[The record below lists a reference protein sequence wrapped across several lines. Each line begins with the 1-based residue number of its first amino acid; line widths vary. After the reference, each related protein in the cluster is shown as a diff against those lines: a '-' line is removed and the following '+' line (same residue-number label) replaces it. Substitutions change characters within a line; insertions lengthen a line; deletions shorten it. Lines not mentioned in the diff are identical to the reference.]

1 MKHSEI
7 LEIITKQ
14 TGKVPTQQQLAN
26 ILGMTRDG
34 IASRIRRNVEYK
46 LEEINKI
53 QDFYSVNLAE
63 SSEDFVSIP
72 VRGDVYASL
81 GGGITVYKE
90 SKTGTYEISKKL
102 ARDIGVS
109 LNNTEMI
116 FARGDSMEPTI
127 IGGDS
132 LLVDLS
138 KKDIYDGSIYC
149 IRMNGQLYAKRLQ
162 KVSLSTIKIISD
174 NKEKYDPIYIDFS
187 KETDIDF
194 EIIGEIRW
202 AGRIFK

>member
-1 MKHSEI
+1 MKHSELI
-7 LEIITKQ
+7 KTITKLTSEKPKQ
-14 TGKVPTQQQLAN
+14 KDIAQIIGKPVSTIN
-26 ILGMTRDG
+26 SR
-34 IASRIRRNVEYK
+34 ASRDLRYTY
-46 LEEINKI
+46 EEIKKI
-53 QDFYSVNLAE
+53 QDFYSVNLTDN
-63 SSEDFVSIP
+63 SKDFVSIP

-90 SKTGTYEISKKL
+90 SQTGTYEISKKL

-127 IGGDS
+127 VGGDS

-138 KKDIYDGSIYC
+138 KKEIYDGSIYC

-162 KVSLSTIKIISD
+162 KISYTAIKIISD

>member
-7 LEIITKQ
+7 LKIITKQ

-53 QDFYSVNLAE
+53 QDFYSVNLTDN
-63 SSEDFVSIP
+63 SEDFVSIP

-81 GGGITVYKE
+81 GGGITVYNE

-127 IGGDS
+127 VGGDS
-132 LLVDLS
+132 LLIDLS

-187 KETDIDF
+187 KKTDIDF